1 MKYVNG
7 KEIFPHELLDLI
19 QDYAQGQYVYIP
31 KREESRERWGTKTS
45 YKKELD
51 IRNSRIYS
59 RFLTGVSVAQLS
71 MKFNLTK
78 KSIHRILLSKR
89 KEAEKMS
96 IIIDELKSNWDLHE
110 EVHQIYDSTWSI
122 GDKYVLKVNEKLA
135 QLKRNITI
143 MRALNESGIPVA
155 SPVKT
160 IYGQDYVEYDGK
172 YYFLMNKL
180 SGSNIL
186 NIYQE
191 DYLNIAYE
199 TGKIMAQLH
208 QAFIDC
214 EQKITF
220 WNNSLLDE
228 MQGWVSSN
236 LKSNQFKFL
245 TEEDFNSNLEEL
257 TGCYEKLPRQLIH
270 RDFSYNNILFQ
281 KGKLSGYIDFDLS
294 QKNIRIFDSCYFLI
308 GLLVNHE
315 KTKEDVEK
323 WYYIV
328 SKFFEGYEQISP
340 LLQLEKDSICCV
352 MKSTE
357 LLFVAYFLGLEDEEL
372 GKSAADLFYFIKNNE
387 KEINKAINKMP
398 ENNTSEILAR

>member
-1 MKYVNG
+1 MKYING

-59 RFLTGVSVAQLS
+59 KFLTGVSVAQLS
-71 MKFNLTK
+71 MKYNLTK

-96 IIIDELKSNWDLHE
+96 KIIDELKSNWDLHE

-135 QLKRNITI
+135 QLERNITI
-143 MRALNESGIPVA
+143 MRALGESGIPVA
-155 SPVKT
+155 KPVKT
-160 IYGQDYVEYDGK
+160 KYGQDYVEYDGK

-186 NIYQE
+186 NIYVE

-208 QAFIDC
+208 KAFIDC

-220 WNNSLLDE
+220 WNNNLLNE
-228 MQGWVSSN
+228 MQGWVCNN
-236 LKSNQFKFL
+236 LKSNQFKYL
-245 TEEDFNSNLEEL
+245 TEEDFNSSLEEL

-270 RDFSYNNILFQ
+270 RDFSYGNILFQ
-281 KGKLSGYIDFDLS
+281 NGRLSGYVDFDLS

-352 MKSTE
+352 MKSIE
-357 LLFVAYFLGLEDEEL
+357 LLFVAYFLGLEDEDL

-387 KEINKAINKMP
+387 KEINDAVNKKLMP
-398 ENNTSEILAR
+398 